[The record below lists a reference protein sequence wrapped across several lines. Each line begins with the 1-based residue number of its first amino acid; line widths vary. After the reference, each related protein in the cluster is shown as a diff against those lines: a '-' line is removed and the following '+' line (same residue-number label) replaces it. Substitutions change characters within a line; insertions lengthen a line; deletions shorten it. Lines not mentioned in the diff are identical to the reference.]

1 MVLPIPATNTN
12 QFGDSLP
19 PARSHQATGD
29 RIWRRQLATS
39 QERLENGLSPCSPI
53 AAECE
58 GIFLARAKP
67 IAVVSESHGIADND
81 AVRLELGRARMLAR
95 AWAKTVPEARRADH
109 AALFARAAMVA
120 FANQAEPGLE
130 PSRPLAVPHG
140 TLDAAARGL
149 AQSIGAL
156 AASLPLVEGAHAI
169 TGLYTTLLP
178 DHQRGA
184 LGAFYTPPALAERL
198 LDMAGEAGVDW
209 RTAKILDPACG
220 GGAFLLPAAKRL
232 MEALG
237 DCAPTLALKQVGAR
251 LLGLELD
258 PYAADLAQTALE
270 VLLADLGKRA
280 GKPIPRLVRIVDT
293 LEEPPKANFDLVI
306 GNPPYGRVGLTPEQ
320 RQRFARSLY
329 GHANLYGV
337 FTDIALRWTRPGGLI
352 AYLTPTSFLAGQ
364 YFSALRGLL
373 AKEAPPI
380 AFDFVHARSGVFEDV
395 LQETLLAVYQRGAK
409 PGRAQVHYLTVSN
422 EREAEVRRN
431 GTVGLPK
438 TASAPWLAPREPEH
452 SALIAHVETMTS
464 RLGDLGYQVSTGPLV
479 WNRFKGQLRRQK
491 AKGALP
497 LIWAEAVT
505 SDGRFVFRADR
516 RNHEPYFKLEPR
528 DGWLRVNTPCVLLQ
542 RTTAKEQS
550 RRLICAELPAAFI
563 AEHGGVVVENHLN
576 MILPVGRPRVSAG
589 VVAALLNSQIV
600 DQVFRC
606 ISGSVAVSA
615 FELGALP
622 LPSPSALKGV
632 EALVARRAGKD
643 EIDAAIAA
651 LYEQVRP

>member
-1 MVLPIPATNTN
+1 M
-12 QFGDSLP
+12 
-19 PARSHQATGD
+19 
-29 RIWRRQLATS
+29 
-39 QERLENGLSPCSPI
+39 
-53 AAECE
+53 
-58 GIFLARAKP
+58 ARAKQLA
-67 IAVVSESHGIADND
+67 IVGETLEGVDD
-81 AVRLELGRARMLAR
+81 DTVRVELGRARMLAR
-95 AWAKTVPEARRADH
+95 AWAKTIPEGRRADY
-109 AALFARAAMVA
+109 AALFARAAMAA
-120 FANQAEPGLE
+120 FARRIKPDLE
-130 PSRPLAVPHG
+130 LSPPLAAPHG
-140 TLDAAARGL
+140 TLDTAAQGL
-149 AQSIGAL
+149 AQSIGVL
-156 AASLPLVEGAHAI
+156 AASLQLVEGAHSI

-220 GGAFLLPAAKRL
+220 GGALLLPAAKRL
-232 MEALG
+232 IEALG
-237 DCAPTLALKQVGAR
+237 DCAPALTLRQIGSR

-270 VLLADLGKRA
+270 ILFADISQRA
-280 GKPIPRLVRIVDT
+280 GKPLPRLVRIVDT
-293 LEEPPKANFDLVI
+293 LEEPPKANYDLVI

-380 AFDFVHARSGVFEDV
+380 AFDFVHARGGVFEDV
-395 LQETLLAVYQRGAK
+395 LQETLLAVYQRGAA
-409 PGRAQVHYLTVSN
+409 PSRSQVHYLTVSN

-438 TASAPWLAPREPEH
+438 IASAPWLAPREPEH

-464 RLGDLGYQVSTGPLV
+464 RLSDLGYRVSTGPLV
-479 WNRFKGQLRRQK
+479 WNRFKGQLRRHR
-491 AKGALP
+491 AKGTLP

-516 RNHEPYFKLEPR
+516 RNHEPYFKLEAC
-528 DGWLRVNTPCVLLQ
+528 DGWLRVDTPCVLLQ

-550 RRLICAELPAAFI
+550 RRLICAELPMEFI
-563 AEHGGVVVENHLN
+563 EAHGGVVVENHLN
-576 MILPVGRPRVSAG
+576 MVLPVGGPRVSAG
-589 VVAALLNSQIV
+589 VIAALLNSQIV

-615 FELGALP
+615 FELEALP
-622 LPSPSALKGV
+622 LPSIEALKSV
-632 EALVARRAGKD
+632 EKLVARGATKD
-643 EIDAAIAA
+643 QVETAIAA
-651 LYEQVRP
+651 LYKQAQS

>member
-1 MVLPIPATNTN
+1 VVAVIAR
-12 QFGDSLP
+12 GD
-19 PARSHQATGD
+19 
-29 RIWRRQLATS
+29 
-39 QERLENGLSPCSPI
+39 ERGGG
-53 AAECE
+53 A
-58 GIFLARAKP
+58 LARTKTV
-67 IAVVSESHGIADND
+67 AVASQSSALTNAD
-81 AVRLELGRARMLAR
+81 AVRLELSRARTLAR
-95 AWAKTVPEARRADH
+95 AWAKTIPEARRADH

-120 FANQAEPGLE
+120 FGEHAEPTFA
-130 PSRPLAVPHG
+130 PSSPVAVPHG
-140 TLDAAARGL
+140 ALDVAALGLARG
-149 AQSIGAL
+149 IGAL
-156 AASLPLVEGAHAI
+156 AASLQLVEGAHSI

-178 DHQRGA
+178 DHQRGS

-209 RTAKILDPACG
+209 RTARILDPACG

-232 MEALG
+232 IEALG
-237 DCAPTLALKQVGAR
+237 DCAPALVLKQIGTR

-270 VLLADLGKRA
+270 ILLTDLSRRA
-280 GKPIPRLVRIVDT
+280 GKPIPKLVRIVDT
-293 LEEPPKANFDLVI
+293 LEETPKADFDLVI

-380 AFDFVHARSGVFEDV
+380 AFDFVHARSGVFEGV
-395 LQETLLAVYQRGAK
+395 LQETLLAVYKRGAK
-409 PGRAQVHYLTVSN
+409 PGRAEVHYLTVSS

-431 GTVGLPK
+431 GTVGLPR
-438 TASAPWLAPREPEH
+438 TLRAPWMAPREPEH
-452 SALIAHVETMTS
+452 SALIAHVETMAS
-464 RLGDLGYQVSTGPLV
+464 RLSDLGYRVSTGPLV
-479 WNRFKGQLRRQK
+479 WNRFKNQLRRQRS
-491 AKGALP
+491 KGALP

-516 RNHEPYFKLEPR
+516 RNHEPYFKLEPG
-528 DGWLRVNTPCVLLQ
+528 DGWLRVDTPCVLLQ

-563 AEHGGVVVENHLN
+563 EEHGGVVVENHLN
-576 MILPVGRPRVSAG
+576 MILPVGRPRVSAR
-589 VVAALLNSQIV
+589 VIAALLNSQVV

-615 FELGALP
+615 FELEALP
-622 LPSPSALKGV
+622 LPSPTALGAL
-632 EALVARRAGKD
+632 EGLVACAPRNQI
-643 EIDAAIAA
+643 EAAIAA
-651 LYEQVRP
+651 LYK

>member
-1 MVLPIPATNTN
+1 MVGEQVVAV
-12 QFGDSLP
+12 
-19 PARSHQATGD
+19 
-29 RIWRRQLATS
+29 
-39 QERLENGLSPCSPI
+39 I
-53 AAECE
+53 AGRDECR
-58 GIFLARAKP
+58 GVFLARAKP
-67 IAVVSESHGIADND
+67 AAIISQSPAVADMD
-81 AVRLELGRARMLAR
+81 AVRLELGRARLLAR
-95 AWAKTVPEARRADH
+95 AWAKTIPEPRRADH
-109 AALFARAAMVA
+109 AALFARAAMMA
-120 FANQAEPGLE
+120 FAQQADPDFEPNT
-130 PSRPLAVPHG
+130 PMATPHG
-140 TLDAAARGL
+140 ALDAAAKGL
-149 AQSIGAL
+149 AASIGVL
-156 AASLPLVEGAHAI
+156 AASLQLVEGAHSI

-198 LDMAGEAGVDW
+198 LDMASEAGVDW
-209 RTAKILDPACG
+209 RTARILDPACG
-220 GGAFLLPAAKRL
+220 GGAFLLPAAKRVID
-232 MEALG
+232 ALG
-237 DCAPTLALKQVGAR
+237 DCEPALALKQISTR

-270 VLLADLGKRA
+270 ILLTDLARRA

-293 LEEPPKANFDLVI
+293 LEEPAKANFDLVI
-306 GNPPYGRVGLTPEQ
+306 GNPPYGRVSLTPEQ

-337 FTDIALRWTRPGGLI
+337 FTDIALRWARPGGLI

-373 AKEAPPI
+373 AAEAPPI

-395 LQETLLAVYQRGAK
+395 LQETLLAVYQRGAA

-438 TASAPWLAPREPEH
+438 TARSPWMAPREPAH
-452 SALIAHVETMTS
+452 SALIAHVETMSS
-464 RLGDLGYQVSTGPLV
+464 RLSDLGYQVSTGPLV
-479 WNRFKGQLRRQK
+479 WNRFKDQLRRHK
-491 AKGALP
+491 SKGALP

-516 RNHEPYFKLEPR
+516 RNHEPYFKLETR
-528 DGWLRVNTPCVLLQ
+528 DGWLRVDTPCVLLQ

-550 RRLICAELPAAFI
+550 RRLICAELPSAFI

-576 MILPVGRPRVSAG
+576 MILPIGRPQVSAS
-589 VVAALLNSQIV
+589 VIAALLNSQIV

-615 FELGALP
+615 FELEALP
-622 LPSPSALKGV
+622 LPSPTELRV
-632 EALVARRAGKD
+632 LEELVARGASRD
-643 EIDAAIAA
+643 QIEAAIAA
-651 LYEQVRP
+651 LYM

>member
-1 MVLPIPATNTN
+1 ML
-12 QFGDSLP
+12 
-19 PARSHQATGD
+19 
-29 RIWRRQLATS
+29 
-39 QERLENGLSPCSPI
+39 
-53 AAECE
+53 
-58 GIFLARAKP
+58 LARAKP
-67 IAVVSESHGIADND
+67 IAIVSEGPVLADLD
-81 AVRLELGRARMLAR
+81 AVRLELGRARQLAR
-95 AWAKTVPEARRADH
+95 AWAKTVPEARRIDH

-120 FANQAEPGLE
+120 FANQTEPGLE
-130 PSRPLAVPHG
+130 PSAPLATPHG
-140 TLDAAARGL
+140 SLDAAAKGL
-149 AQSIGAL
+149 AVSIGAL
-156 AASLPLVEGAHAI
+156 AASLPLLEGAHSI

-198 LDMAGEAGVDW
+198 LDMASEAGVDW
-209 RTAKILDPACG
+209 RTVKILDPACG
-220 GGAFLLPAAKRL
+220 GGAFLLPAAKRVID
-232 MEALG
+232 ALG
-237 DCAPTLALKQVGAR
+237 NCAPALALKQIGSR

-270 VLLADLGKRA
+270 VLLAGLAQRA

-293 LEEPPKANFDLVI
+293 LEEPPKAKFDLVI
-306 GNPPYGRVGLTPEQ
+306 GNPPYGRIGLTPEQ

-373 AKEAPPI
+373 ADEAPPI

-395 LQETLLAVYQRGAK
+395 LQETLLAVYQRGAE

-438 TASAPWLAPREPEH
+438 NPRSPWMAPREPEH
-452 SALIAHVETMTS
+452 SALIAHVEAMSS
-464 RLGDLGYQVSTGPLV
+464 RLSDLGYQVSTGPLV
-479 WNRFKGQLRRQK
+479 WNRFKDQLRRHK
-491 AKGALP
+491 IKGALP

-528 DGWLRVNTPCVLLQ
+528 DGWLRVDKPCVLLQ

-550 RRLICAELPAAFI
+550 RRLICAELPSAFI

-589 VVAALLNSQIV
+589 VIAALLSSPIV

-615 FELGALP
+615 FELEALP
-622 LPSPSALKGV
+622 LPSAASLGEIEK
-632 EALVARRAGKD
+632 LVVQGAAKPK
-643 EIDAAIAA
+643 IDAAIAA
-651 LYEQVRP
+651 LYS